1 MHYNKDMQNDIVAR
15 LNTQDELLRKIYS
28 SSEKTRKY
36 FMWTLIGTAVM
47 FILPLIGLAFAI
59 PAFLNNYMGTLGN
72 F

>member
-1 MHYNKDMQNDIVAR
+1 MQEDIVAR
-15 LNTQDELLRKIYS
+15 LNAQDELLGKIYK

-59 PAFLNNYMGTLGN
+59 PTFLNNYMGTLGN